1 MNGAPDEPRISAMDP
16 RNRLFAVCNAS
27 KLGAQIHHPATKGA
41 DMTSKFA
48 IRRLVLVALALGT
61 VATAAAQMPNPYGP
75 PISLET
81 ARKVA
86 APALAEAAKNNWT
99 IAVAIVDPSGN
110 LVYYEKMDNTQLG
123 SANVS
128 IDKARSAAQF
138 KRPTKAFQDAVA
150 KGGEGL
156 RVLALP
162 GAIPLEGGI
171 PLVSDGKIV
180 GAIGASGM
188 TSAQDAQCAKAGAD
202 SLK

>member
-1 MNGAPDEPRISAMDP
+1 
-16 RNRLFAVCNAS
+16 
-27 KLGAQIHHPATKGA
+27 
-41 DMTSKFA
+41 MTSKFA